1 MFRKN
6 AINSL
11 HSVVSAPN
19 IRLIFQKQIQNI
31 VSPVKVMIITLD
43 NMKKPLRSK
52 FLTNYKVS
60 LNDFF

>member
-1 MFRKN
+1 MDIQIIHTEYMFRKN

-43 NMKKPLRSK
+43 NMKEQV
-52 FLTNYKVS
+52 F
-60 LNDFF
+60 D